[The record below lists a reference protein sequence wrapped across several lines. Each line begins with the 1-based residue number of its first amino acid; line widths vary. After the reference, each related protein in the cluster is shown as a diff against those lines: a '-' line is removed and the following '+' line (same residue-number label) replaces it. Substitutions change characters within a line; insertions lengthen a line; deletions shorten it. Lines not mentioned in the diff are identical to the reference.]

1 MDYIDQNKKMYD
13 MKFSE
18 GWGSYYPSSEII
30 TLYHRYIKNRMPKDK
45 KLRVLD
51 FGCGRG
57 ANLEFFSDMGFEVY
71 GIDISKEAIDICKN
85 NQYFKADHFI
95 QCDVIKDKSLQE
107 LFDIKFDV
115 IVATVSLTYLGKSDI
130 KNVIKQ
136 FSQCLNQG
144 GVVISSFFEKQVA
157 FEGERNEEGLIYS
170 KISNLDINHYTF
182 ILESKDEL
190 RELFSEFK
198 EIALG
203 EVKSIFP
210 EYNMTYTYYIGEFR
224 N

>member
-18 GWGSYYPSSEII
+18 GWGSYYPNSEII
-30 TLYHRYIKNRMPKDK
+30 TLYHRYIKNKMPQGK

-57 ANLEFFSDMGFEVY
+57 ANLEFFLDMGFEVY
-71 GIDISKEAIDICKN
+71 GVDVSGEAIDVCRKN
-85 NQYFKADHFI
+85 KRFNEENFI
-95 QCDVIKDKSLQE
+95 QCDVIKEKWLQE
-107 LFDIKFDV
+107 LFSVKFDL

-136 FSQCLNQG
+136 FSQCLNIG
-144 GVVISSFFEKQVA
+144 GMVISSFFEKQIA
-157 FEGERNEEGLIYS
+157 FEGERDENGMIYS
-170 KISNLDINHYTF
+170 TISNLNIKHYTF

-190 RELFSEFK
+190 RELFDEFK
-198 EIALG
+198 EVTLG
-203 EVKSIFP
+203 ETKSIFP
-210 EYNMTYTYYIGEFR
+210 DYNMTYTYYLGEYV
-224 N
+224 